1 MNELIF
7 IINESPEGGFEAKAL
22 DHPIFTEADTVE
34 QLKSMIKDAVK
45 CHFNPGD
52 IPMKANSTSQFRDIL
67 PSELAL

>member
-7 IINESPEGGFEAKAL
+7 LINESPEGGFEAKAL

-45 CHFNPGD
+45 CHFE
-52 IPMKANSTSQFRDIL
+52 
-67 PSELAL
+67 PSSMPKIIRLHFVKEEIISA